1 MNALGPLEGQEALP
15 NRVGEQ
21 KIEKT
26 DVVLSSSCL
35 NLIICFLTSSIYLM
49 KSVIILYFT
58 QIYAHAS
65 DFLNTTFSLYIIETY
80 LD

>member
-35 NLIICFLTSSIYLM
+35 NLIICFLTSSI
-49 KSVIILYFT
+49 
-58 QIYAHAS
+58 
-65 DFLNTTFSLYIIETY
+65 
-80 LD
+80 